1 MIIVP
6 DASVILKWVLEK
18 ASEPDQVQARWLQEA
33 VLTDQVTMT
42 LSALWR
48 FEVGNILSLKQ
59 PKLAH
64 ELFSVLI
71 AYDFDEVYLGKGY
84 AVEVLEHMREV
95 KGVTFYVLGLS
106 CARDT
111 HEGIISDSR
120 SCLCT
125 KGQAKR
131 SCHLAFGM
139 GMPIVNESF
148 ESWRL
153 VGYMVI
159 GDTQDC

>member
-6 DASVILKWVLEK
+6 DASVILKSVLEK

-33 VLTDQVTMT
+33 ILTDQVTIT
-42 LSALWR
+42 LPALWR
-48 FEVGNILSLKQ
+48 FEVGNVLGLKQ

-95 KGVTFYVLGLS
+95 KGVTFYDSAYHVLAIRMKGLYLT
-106 CARDT
+106 AD
-111 HEGIISDSR
+111 HAYVQ
-120 SCLCT
+120 
-125 KGQAKR
+125 KAKR
-131 SCHLAFGM
+131 KGHVTLLSEWEC
-139 GMPIVNESF
+139 P
-148 ESWRL
+148 
-153 VGYMVI
+153 
-159 GDTQDC
+159 